1 MPESYILM
9 EVDNVMYAVP
19 SEQVLRVEMVETIT
33 RVPNA
38 PEFVEGVV
46 SARNQVIPVI
56 SLRKRFSLPPVE
68 KTMRTR
74 MIIVRVE
81 GRAGERQ
88 VGMIADSSREFLQIN
103 PEQIRPVPDGLTG
116 PGVLYLEGVAT
127 LPRGLVLIINLPAL
141 LTEGERNTLQ
151 NETVLP
157 AEGPVSST

>member
-9 EVDNVMYAVP
+9 EVDNVVYAVP

-56 SLRKRFSLPPVE
+56 SLRKRFRLPPAE
-68 KTMRTR
+68 KNMRTR
-74 MIIVRVE
+74 MIIVRIE

-88 VGMIADSSREFLQIN
+88 VGMIADSAREFIQIDA
-103 PEQIRPVPDGLTG
+103 EQVRPVPDGLTG

-127 LPRGLVLIINLPAL
+127 LPRGLVLIINLTRL
-141 LTEGERNTLQ
+141 LTEGERDTLQ
-151 NETVLP
+151 EENALP
-157 AEGPVSST
+157 AAK